1 MLFHSE
7 SAERLARIADRL
19 VAADTATAG
28 LISAIVTAVC
38 DRAEGAGQVSVRIRK
53 LTEAGAWT
61 DAALALISSE
71 LPRWKLRRF
80 AYDEGEW
87 HCTLSPQRD
96 LPDWL
101 DEAVETA
108 HPDLSLALLKAFVET
123 KRRNSDAPEET
134 RSPTVPRIRPECRDL
149 ICCDN
154 FA

>member
-7 SAERLARIADRL
+7 GAERLARIADRL
-19 VAADTATAG
+19 AAGDTATAG
-28 LISAIVTAVC
+28 LISTIAIAAC
-38 DRAEGAGQVSVRIRK
+38 DRTDGAGHLSAQICK

-61 DAALALISSE
+61 DAALALIVNE
-71 LPRWKLRRF
+71 LPRWKLRRL

-87 HCTLSPQRD
+87 HCTLSLQRD
-96 LPDWL
+96 LPEWL
-101 DEAVETA
+101 DQPVETT
-108 HPDLSLALLKAFVET
+108 HPDLSLALLKAFVEA

-134 RSPTVPRIRPECRDL
+134 RLPTVPRIRRDYRGL

>member
-1 MLFHSE
+1 MFHSE
-7 SAERLARIADRL
+7 DAGRLARITDRL
-19 VAADTATAG
+19 IATDTATAG
-28 LISAIVTAVC
+28 LISAIAIAAC
-38 DRAEGAGQVSVRIRK
+38 DRADGAGQVSVRIRK

-71 LPRWKLRRF
+71 LPRWKLRRL

-108 HPDLSLALLKAFVET
+108 HPDLPLALLKAFVEA

-134 RSPTVPRIRPECRDL
+134 RSPTVPRIRRDYPDL